1 MVTNDLFYVVWR
13 NVLRH
18 YVWGIQMVEALMRRY
33 GFGRLRLRWRWHG
46 DPIGEIEN
54 EYLTITLPQLM
65 NPGPDL
71 RHPGALTQYLNR
83 LGFGLPE

>member
-33 GFGRLRLRWRWHG
+33 GFGRLRLQRRMRTMPG
-46 DPIGEIEN
+46 
-54 EYLTITLPQLM
+54 ITFGWAW
-65 NPGPDL
+65 PGAPDL
-71 RHPGALTQYLNR
+71 GWA
-83 LGFGLPE
+83 FGQELEARELAMRQHYVDL